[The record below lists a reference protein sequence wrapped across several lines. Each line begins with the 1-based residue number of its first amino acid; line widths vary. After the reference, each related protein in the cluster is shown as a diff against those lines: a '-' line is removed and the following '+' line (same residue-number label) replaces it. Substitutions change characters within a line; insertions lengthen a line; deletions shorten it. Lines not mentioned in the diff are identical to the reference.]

1 MTTMRLRRTWRPAAR
16 LAARSGEVRRPRPSA
31 RPCTGGKAESRL
43 RPRGRPR
50 RRRRPP
56 LARAASAVHHR
67 SSIGGAGAAVARAC
81 PLVEV
86 VALSRSSCRGH
97 RLVQILHRAGDGGPG
112 GEPPF
117 PRRRPVAPPA
127 SAVIGMP
134 TSRTIG
140 GARPVG
146 VGALRSGARL
156 RVGASPPLR
165 KVSAR
170 LPFIRPI
177 PLAQAPMLSAP
188 PAGAALPSQSWRTA
202 SAESRRASR
211 SLEGE
216 AAPTGSTA
224 RKPTPHAARGG
235 AAPQRR
241 GGAGKRRD
249 KRMRV
254 GNTARRPHPEC

>member
-188 PAGAALPSQSWRTA
+188 PTAATLPSQSWRTA

-224 RKPTPHAARGG
+224 RKPSPLQPAVPQCRSAAGR
-235 AAPQRR
+235 
-241 GGAGKRRD
+241 RRD

-254 GNTARRPHPEC
+254 GNPARRPHPEC